1 MKKELFW
8 TIVTLILSVLTMYI
22 CFEKS
27 SLSVPDFIEA
37 IRNAN
42 VMWLIPAVACMLLL
56 IWFE

>member
-8 TIVTLILSVLTMYI
+8 TIITLILSVLTMYI

-42 VMWLIPAVACMLLL
+42 VLWLIPAVDRKSVV
-56 IWFE
+56 